1 MNKKIFILNGA
12 AGVGKDTFADIL
24 NEFIPV
30 SHYSSVSKVKRIAKL
45 CGWNGMSKTEKDR
58 KFLSDLKCLTTEYC
72 DMSFEDIKDFVNR
85 CNVMDRYIRV
95 IIIDIREPADIER
108 AVKEFG
114 AETILIKNDRVEQ
127 VMSNMA
133 DAGVFEY
140 KNYDYVIV
148 NEGSLDEFIET
159 VKQFAIDIGLI
170 EGDLKECWRTDPW
183 VLSRT
188 FHIPNNDPFEDDLK

>member
-85 CNVMDRYIRV
+85 CNIMDRYIRV

-140 KNYDYVIV
+140 KNYDYVIE
-148 NEGSLDEFIET
+148 NNGTIQDLMHKAEEFA
-159 VKQFAIDIGLI
+159 VRAGLI
-170 EGDLKECWRTDPW
+170 
-183 VLSRT
+183 SR
-188 FHIPNNDPFEDDLK
+188 NDPFEDDLK